1 MLRTAEEV
9 VSYDYMIDE
18 ARGRVLVTV
27 QLLPREKREQ
37 TVRIKGSDVRTM
49 LAEKNI
55 IVGRALSGKSIHNNM
70 DLDIGYRSERD
81 LTTDWV
87 FVLQEITKE
96 KPKPKKPVSKRKR
109 KKS

>member
-9 VSYDYMIDE
+9 VSYDYMVDA
-18 ARGRVLVTV
+18 ARGKVLVTV
-27 QLLPREKREQ
+27 RLLPRQKREQ
-37 TVRIKGSDVRTM
+37 TVRIKGSDVRAM

-55 IVGRALSGKSIHNNM
+55 IVGRALTGKSIHNNM
-70 DLDIGYRSERD
+70 DLDIGYRTERD

-87 FVLQEITKE
+87 FVLQEIVKE
-96 KPKPKKPVSKRKR
+96 KPKPKKAAAKRSR